1 MKKLLA
7 MFLAV
12 VMIAC
17 CFAGCGASGS
27 GKGEE
32 AEYKVAMITDFSDI
46 TDQSFNQITY
56 EACKA
61 FCDEN
66 GVEFRYY
73 KPAGDTTADRVGM
86 VEKAV
91 DEGFNIIVMPGFS
104 FGGTIVEVSEDY
116 SDIKFIGLDVSA
128 GDILEAGVPAAGE
141 EYSWNPDD
149 YTVTDYYY
157 EENVYCAIYQ
167 EHLAGYMAGYA
178 AVKMGYT
185 ELGFLGGMAVPA
197 VNRYGFGFVQGVDAA
212 AVELGVNPTI
222 KFAYGNTFAPDP
234 DIKAAMDTWYQAGT
248 ELIFPCGGG
257 IYSSVAESAASLNGK
272 VIGVDVDQ
280 AAIIDGTYG
289 EGLTVT
295 SAMKGL
301 YNTTVNTLSDV
312 ILNGNWSKYAGK
324 IESLGLVSADVDG
337 NYVGIPTGSTQWSD
351 SFTLEDYK
359 ALVAGIYDGSIV
371 VSGAITGIPE
381 TVNTTVVDLGS
392 VK

>member
-12 VMIAC
+12 AMIAC
-17 CFAGCGASGS
+17 CFAGCGAGNADD
-27 GKGEE
+27 GEGT
-32 AEYKVAMITDFSDI
+32 YKVAMITDFSDI

-61 FCDEN
+61 FTDEN
-66 GVEFRYY
+66 GVEFNYY
-73 KPAGDTTADRVGM
+73 KPAGDTTADRIGM

-91 DEGFNIIVMPGFS
+91 DDGANIIVVSGFS
-104 FGGTIVEVSEDY
+104 FGGTIAEAAEDY
-116 SDIKFIGLDVSA
+116 PDVKFVAVDVSA
-128 GDILEAGVPAAGE
+128 GDILEAAVPAAGE
-141 EYSWNPDD
+141 EYTWNPDD
-149 YTVTDYYY
+149 YTVTDYYH

-178 AVKMGYT
+178 VVKMGYT
-185 ELGFLGGMAVPA
+185 QLGFLGGMSIPA
-197 VNRYGFGFVQGVDAA
+197 VNRYGYGFIQGVDAA

-222 KFAYGNTFAPDP
+222 KFAYGNTFQGDA

-248 ELIFPCGGG
+248 ELVFPCGGG
-257 IYSSVAESAASLNGK
+257 IYTSPAESAAALGGK
-272 VIGVDVDQ
+272 VLGVDVDQ

-301 YNTTVNTLSDV
+301 FNTIYNVLGEI
-312 ILNGNWSKYAGK
+312 ILNDNWSNYAGK

-337 NYVGIPTGSTQWSD
+337 NYVGIPVETTQWCD
-351 SFTLEDYK
+351 TFTLDDYK
-359 ALVAGIYDGSIV
+359 ALVAAMYNGDVV
-371 VSGAITGIPE
+371 VSGDLTGFPK
-381 TVNTTVVDLGS
+381 TVNTTIEDLGS
-392 VK
+392 IK

>member
-17 CFAGCGASGS
+17 CFAGCGA
-27 GKGEE
+27 KGGNEGD

-61 FCDEN
+61 FCDKN
-66 GVEFRYY
+66 GVEFKYF

-86 VEKAV
+86 VEKAA
-91 DEGFNIIVMPGFS
+91 DEGFNVIVMPGFS
-104 FGGTIVEVSEDY
+104 FGGTIFEVSEDY
-116 SDIKFIGLDVSA
+116 SDIKFIGVDVSA

-141 EYSWNPDD
+141 EYDWTPENW
-149 YTVTDYYY
+149 TVTDYYY

-197 VNRYGFGFVQGVDAA
+197 VNRYGYGFVQGVEAA

-234 DIKAAMDTWYQAGT
+234 DIKAAMDTWYDNGT
-248 ELIFPCGGG
+248 EIIFPCGGG
-257 IYSSVAESAASLNGK
+257 IYSSVADAAAAKGGK
-272 VIGVDVDQ
+272 IIGVDVDQ
-280 AAIIDGTYG
+280 SGIIDSTYG
-289 EGLTVT
+289 AGLTVT

-301 YNTTVNTLSDV
+301 YNTTYNTLEDV
-312 ILNGNWSKYAGK
+312 VLNGNWANYAGK
-324 IESLGLVSADVDG
+324 IESLGLVSGDIEG
-337 NYVGIPTGSTQWSD
+337 NYVGIPSDTTQWTD
-351 SFTLEDYK
+351 GFTVEDYK
-359 ALVAGIYDGSIV
+359 AMVADMFSGKIV
-371 VSGAITGIPE
+371 VSGDITGIPA
-381 TVNTTVVDLGS
+381 TTNTTVVDLGS